1 MAILTTTVTTTVSLR
16 LRSWGSLGMT
26 SNGHESQR
34 EPGRELVAQKRKSR
48 RRRSELRRL
57 SASRKFY
64 VTKNAGLARIDP
76 NYWSLDK
83 VAKNFKLKSP
93 NPVVVLSKHL
103 KARGVNSRPVANG
116 GQDNPLR
123 PILHEILTSHTK
135 LMMLVTDF
143 VKDNAVKIRWTDV
156 AFLPSGVT
164 SDAAMARAELG
175 VNNAKRAVEDAERK
189 RQNKKRKEEDLLC
202 QAIQDA
208 PAILARIESL
218 NDLRACTRAQLITL
232 HRSVLRL
239 HPRWQLKKADLIAA
253 LTLEISKEIESR
265 NQHAEPHA
273 ELPGVPVPAPINAS
287 DAEMLKI
294 THIEPMTETQTSLEP
309 MPMGGKDG
317 V

>member
-1 MAILTTTVTTTVSLR
+1 
-16 LRSWGSLGMT
+16 
-26 SNGHESQR
+26 
-34 EPGRELVAQKRKSR
+34 
-48 RRRSELRRL
+48 
-57 SASRKFY
+57 
-64 VTKNAGLARIDP
+64 
-76 NYWSLDK
+76 
-83 VAKNFKLKSP
+83 
-93 NPVVVLSKHL
+93 
-103 KARGVNSRPVANG
+103 
-116 GQDNPLR
+116 
-123 PILHEILTSHTK
+123 
-135 LMMLVTDF
+135 MMLVTDF
-143 VKDNAVKIRWTDV
+143 VKDNAVKIRSADV
-156 AFLPSGVT
+156 AFLPGGVT

-189 RQNKKRKEEDLLC
+189 RQDKIRKEEDLLC

-273 ELPGVPVPAPINAS
+273 ELPGVPVPAPINAI

-294 THIEPMTETQTSLEP
+294 AHIEPMTETQTSLEP
-309 MPMGGKDG
+309 MPMGWKDG

>member
-1 MAILTTTVTTTVSLR
+1 MTV
-16 LRSWGSLGMT
+16 
-26 SNGHESQR
+26 
-34 EPGRELVAQKRKSR
+34 
-48 RRRSELRRL
+48 
-57 SASRKFY
+57 
-64 VTKNAGLARIDP
+64 
-76 NYWSLDK
+76 
-83 VAKNFKLKSP
+83 
-93 NPVVVLSKHL
+93 
-103 KARGVNSRPVANG
+103 
-116 GQDNPLR
+116 
-123 PILHEILTSHTK
+123 
-135 LMMLVTDF
+135 VTDF
-143 VKDNAVKIRWTDV
+143 VKDNAVKIRSTDV

-189 RQNKKRKEEDLLC
+189 RQDKKRKEEDLLC

-208 PAILARIESL
+208 PAILTRIESL
-218 NDLRACTRAQLITL
+218 DDLRACTRAQLITL

-273 ELPGVPVPAPINAS
+273 ELPGVPVPAPINAI

-294 THIEPMTETQTSLEP
+294 AHIEPMTETQTSLEP